1 MLTAMSTRTALPS
14 LLPHLLLGMA
24 LAWAMAGCATQADDP
39 AGSTPPRTATAPACN
54 GDARLCDRR
63 LDEVVLATAHNAMS
77 SAADGWFFANQ
88 PSGLLAQLDAGLRGF
103 MLDVH
108 PYDGNDESLTGQPH
122 LCHATCKLGAQSLPA
137 GLTALR
143 QWLDAHPREVVV
155 LIFEDYIS
163 AAQLADGFAQAGLTT
178 RLAVL
183 DVAQPL
189 PTLRKLIDA
198 QTTVVVM
205 TESGSGQLPWN
216 HAYQGLAFDTP
227 YSAEYP
233 ADLRCE
239 VGRGKIT
246 NRLMVLNHFLTR
258 GLQPHDKL
266 AAEINHNPGLLQRV
280 LDCQTKLARK
290 VNLVAVDWY
299 SEGDVVAAVR
309 TLNGLDGGTGGL
321 P

>member
-1 MLTAMSTRTALPS
+1 MDAAQ
-14 LLPHLLLGMA
+14 GDA
-24 LAWAMAGCATQADDP
+24 QP
-39 AGSTPPRTATAPACN
+39 AAACN

-77 SAADGWFFANQ
+77 SAADGWFFPNQ
-88 PSGLLAQLDAGLRGF
+88 PDGVLAQLDAGLRGF

-108 PYDGNDESLTGQPH
+108 PYDGNDDALIGQPH
-122 LCHATCKLGAQSLPA
+122 LCHATCKLGAQSLVTA
-137 GLTALR
+137 LTALR

-163 AAQLADGFAQAGLTT
+163 ASALGEGFAAAGLAP
-178 RLAVL
+178 RLAAL
-183 DVAQPL
+183 DAGQPL
-189 PTLRKLIDA
+189 PTLRALIDA

-216 HAYQGLAFDTP
+216 HPYQTLAFDTP

-233 ADLRCE
+233 KDLRCE
-239 VGRGKIT
+239 VGRGKLS

-280 LDCQTKLARK
+280 LDCQAKLGRK
-290 VNLVAVDWY
+290 VNLIAVDWHR
-299 SEGDVVAAVR
+299 EGDVLAVAR
-309 TLNGLDGGTGGL
+309 TLNGLDTAAGGL